1 MSGVPCGALARTPD
15 RRTERPLGPASAGL
29 GWLFD
34 WRWIAP
40 VATVAVFMLAVWVIE
55 PGSPARQEGP
65 TLEEAELAPRATP
78 ARARNESA
86 DRQARRDDLSTAPLP
101 AEERFAEAP
110 AEAPEDA
117 PSAQTAENRSRVQR
131 RENAL
136 TETDTVQVD
145 EVEDLV
151 QRYAAA
157 TAAAS
162 DRLEDLAKME
172 RPEPAPERRIAAEA
186 LASRGA
192 AVADTFS
199 LVDADA
205 TVVIATPTA
214 SIVWRI
220 LRPGSIERSS
230 DGGSTRSSI

>member
-1 MSGVPCGALARTPD
+1 M
-15 RRTERPLGPASAGL
+15 
-29 GWLFD
+29 
-34 WRWIAP
+34 
-40 VATVAVFMLAVWVIE
+40 
-55 PGSPARQEGP
+55 
-65 TLEEAELAPRATP
+65 
-78 ARARNESA
+78 
-86 DRQARRDDLSTAPLP
+86 
-101 AEERFAEAP
+101 
-110 AEAPEDA
+110 
-117 PSAQTAENRSRVQR
+117 
-131 RENAL
+131 
-136 TETDTVQVD
+136 QVD

-151 QRYAAA
+151 QRSAAA

-230 DGGSTRSSI
+230 DGGSTWISQLSDQDVELTAGSAPTASVCWVVGRDGVVFRTTDGQTWGRLATPAVVDLIGIEASDASAATVTATDGTRYHTSDAGETWER